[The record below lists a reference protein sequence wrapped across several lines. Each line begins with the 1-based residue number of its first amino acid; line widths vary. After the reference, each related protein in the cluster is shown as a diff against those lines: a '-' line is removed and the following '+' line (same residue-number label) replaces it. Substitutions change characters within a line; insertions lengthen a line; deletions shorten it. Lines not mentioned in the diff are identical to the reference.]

1 MDSEIAGHPAAK
13 TARQSSPEP
22 NPEPEP
28 VPVYRRTSSMMSIDE
43 LDELFGVNQY

>member
-1 MDSEIAGHPAAK
+1 MNSELVGRPAAERS
-13 TARQSSPEP
+13 RQSSPEP
-22 NPEPEP
+22 EPEPVP